1 VVLQEGQEVSRSYRA
16 LAAALA
22 EASTTDEGGLDLIY
36 AQEKAD
42 LKKKISGR
50 LLTPARAGHSS

>member
-22 EASTTDEGGLDLIY
+22 EAASTPEGGLDLVY
-36 AQEKAD
+36 AQEKPD
-42 LKKKISGR
+42 IKKKAPSR
-50 LLTPARAGHSS
+50 LVVSPARAGQ